1 VCTGFKRTGIRT
13 LIQAIL
19 RGVTL
24 AELKRAAVVTGGA
37 AGIGLEIV
45 RHLAGEGM
53 YVVAIDRDSNACA
66 RAQRSL
72 AMGEDRVQIITGDIG
87 TPYGA
92 RMAIET
98 SIDTYGRLDLLCNNA
113 AVHPLELIEEHKFE
127 TWSETFRV
135 NVDGTMLCS
144 RLALPHMKRQRS
156 GAIVNIGS
164 ISGLVPY
171 ARGGAY
177 AASKAAIM
185 MLTKVL
191 ALEAGP
197 YGVTVNCICPG
208 SIRTQVS
215 PTESV
220 EELPAHIPIGRY
232 GKPADVAQ
240 LVSYLASEAASYMT
254 GSVIVLDGGAT
265 AGRNRQR

>member
-1 VCTGFKRTGIRT
+1 MV
-13 LIQAIL
+13 
-19 RGVTL
+19 
-24 AELKRAAVVTGGA
+24 
-37 AGIGLEIV
+37 
-45 RHLAGEGM
+45 
-53 YVVAIDRDSNACA
+53 
-66 RAQRSL
+66 
-72 AMGEDRVQIITGDIG
+72 
-87 TPYGA
+87 
-92 RMAIET
+92 
-98 SIDTYGRLDLLCNNA
+98 RLDLLCNNA

-144 RLALPHMKRQRS
+144 QFTLPQMKRQKS

-171 ARGGAY
+171 ARGSAY
-177 AASKAAIM
+177 AASKAAVI

-215 PTESV
+215 SDAQIEQVPT
-220 EELPAHIPIGRY
+220 HIPVGRY
-232 GKPADVAQ
+232 GKPADVAS
-240 LVSYLASEAASYMT
+240 LVSYLASEAASYIT

-265 AGRNRQR
+265 AGRSRQR

>member
-1 VCTGFKRTGIRT
+1 V
-13 LIQAIL
+13 AH
-19 RGVTL
+19 
-24 AELKRAAVVTGGA
+24 LKRAAVVTGGG
-37 AGIGLEIV
+37 AGMGLEIV

-53 YVVAIDRDSNACA
+53 CVVAIDRDNDTCA
-66 RAQRSL
+66 RAQRTL
-72 AMGEDRVQIITGDIG
+72 AMEEDRVRIITGDIG
-87 TPYGA
+87 TPDGA

-98 SIDTYGRLDLLCNNA
+98 SIEMYGRLDLLCNNA
-113 AVHPLELIEEHKFE
+113 AVHPLELVEEHALE

-144 RLALPHMKRQRS
+144 QLALPHMKRQKS

-171 ARGGAY
+171 ARGSAY
-177 AASKAAIM
+177 AASKAAII

-215 PTESV
+215 SGEQIEQIPT
-220 EELPAHIPIGRY
+220 HIPVGRY
-232 GKPADVAQ
+232 GKPADVAYM
-240 LVSYLASEAASYMT
+240 VSYLASEAASYIT

-265 AGRNRQR
+265 AGRSRRS

>member
-1 VCTGFKRTGIRT
+1 
-13 LIQAIL
+13 
-19 RGVTL
+19 L

-53 YVVAIDRDSNACA
+53 CVVAIDRDRAACT
-66 RAQRSL
+66 RAQRAL
-72 AMGEDRVQIITGDIG
+72 AMGEDRVRIITGDIG
-87 TPYGA
+87 IPDGA

-98 SIDTYGRLDLLCNNA
+98 AIDMYGRLDLLCNNA
-113 AVHPLELIEEHKFE
+113 AVHPLELVEEHKLE

-144 RLALPHMKRQRS
+144 QLALPHMKRQKS

-171 ARGGAY
+171 ARGSAY
-177 AASKAAIM
+177 AASKAAII

-208 SIRTQVS
+208 SIRTQVGPDAS
-215 PTESV
+215 IEEIPT
-220 EELPAHIPIGRY
+220 HIPIGRY
-232 GKPADVAQ
+232 GKPTDVAH
-240 LVSYLASEAASYMT
+240 LVSYLASEAATYVS

-265 AGRNRQR
+265 AGRSRRS

>member
-1 VCTGFKRTGIRT
+1 
-13 LIQAIL
+13 
-19 RGVTL
+19 
-24 AELKRAAVVTGGA
+24 
-37 AGIGLEIV
+37 
-45 RHLAGEGM
+45 
-53 YVVAIDRDSNACA
+53 
-66 RAQRSL
+66 
-72 AMGEDRVQIITGDIG
+72 
-87 TPYGA
+87 
-92 RMAIET
+92 MAIET
-98 SIDTYGRLDLLCNNA
+98 SIDTYGCLDLLRNNA
-113 AVHPLELIEEHKFE
+113 AVHPLELIEDHKFE
-127 TWSETFRV
+127 TWSETSRV

-144 RLALPHMKRQRS
+144 QLALPHMKRQRS

>member
-1 VCTGFKRTGIRT
+1 
-13 LIQAIL
+13 
-19 RGVTL
+19 L

-53 YVVAIDRDSNACA
+53 CVVAIDRDSAACA
-66 RAQRSL
+66 RAKRSL
-72 AMGEDRVQIITGDIG
+72 AMGEDRVRIITGDIG
-87 TPYGA
+87 TPDGA
-92 RMAIET
+92 RMAIQT
-98 SIDTYGRLDLLCNNA
+98 SIDRYGRLDLLCNNA
-113 AVHPLELIEEHKFE
+113 AVHPLELVEQHKLE

-144 RLALPHMKRQRS
+144 QLALPHMKRQKS

-171 ARGGAY
+171 ARGSAY
-177 AASKAAIM
+177 AASKAAII

-215 PTESV
+215 PDESI
-220 EELPAHIPIGRY
+220 EEIPTHIPIGRY
-232 GKPADVAQ
+232 GKPTDVAH
-240 LVSYLASEAASYMT
+240 LVSYLASEAASYVT

-265 AGRNRQR
+265 AGRSRRS

>member
-1 VCTGFKRTGIRT
+1 MC
-13 LIQAIL
+13 
-19 RGVTL
+19 
-24 AELKRAAVVTGGA
+24 
-37 AGIGLEIV
+37 
-45 RHLAGEGM
+45 
-53 YVVAIDRDSNACA
+53 VVAIDRDSDACA
-66 RAQRSL
+66 RARRSL
-72 AMGEDRVQIITGDIG
+72 AMGEDRVKIITGDIG
-87 TPYGA
+87 TLDGA

-98 SIDTYGRLDLLCNNA
+98 SIDTYGCLDLLCNNA
-113 AVHPLELIEEHKFE
+113 AVHPLELIEEHALE
-127 TWSETFRV
+127 AWSETFRV

-144 RLALPHMKRQRS
+144 QLALPHMKRQRS

-177 AASKAAIM
+177 AVSKAAIM

-220 EELPAHIPIGRY
+220 EEIPTHIPIGRY
-232 GKPADVAQ
+232 GKPTDVAQ
-240 LVSYLASEAASYMT
+240 LVSYLASEEASYMT

-265 AGRNRQR
+265 AGRSRHS

>member
-1 VCTGFKRTGIRT
+1 
-13 LIQAIL
+13 
-19 RGVTL
+19 L

-37 AGIGLEIV
+37 AGIGVEIV

-53 YVVAIDRDSNACA
+53 CVVAIDRDSAACA
-66 RAQRSL
+66 RAKRSL
-72 AMGEDRVQIITGDIG
+72 AMGEDRVRIITGDIG
-87 TPYGA
+87 TPDGA
-92 RMAIET
+92 RLAIQT
-98 SIDTYGRLDLLCNNA
+98 SIDVYGRLDLLCNNA
-113 AVHPLELIEEHKFE
+113 AVHPLELVEQHKLE

-144 RLALPHMKRQRS
+144 QLALPHMKRQKS

-171 ARGGAY
+171 ARGSAY
-177 AASKAAIM
+177 AASKAAII

-215 PTESV
+215 PDEAI
-220 EELPAHIPIGRY
+220 EEIPTHIPIGRY
-232 GKPADVAQ
+232 GKPTDVAH
-240 LVSYLASEAASYMT
+240 LVSYLASEAASYVT

-265 AGRNRQR
+265 AGRSRRS